1 MAAICILTDNNLNVR
16 GDVMNKAALFAGAAI
31 LYLFYA
37 NDGFS
42 RLEDWAFSWI
52 GEGAK
57 PSLKPRNGNLLQVPE
72 PRKSAVLDLN
82 AASHDELTHLDGLDE
97 NLAERVIENRPYH
110 SKLDLLDRMVL
121 PMNAYK
127 EVKDSVTVSKAG

>member
-1 MAAICILTDNNLNVR
+1 
-16 GDVMNKAALFAGAAI
+16 MNKAAFFAGAAI
-31 LYLFYA
+31 AYLFYA

-42 RLEDWAFSWI
+42 RLEHWALGWI

-57 PSLKPRNGNLLQVPE
+57 PSIKPRNANLLQVPE
-72 PRKSAVLDLN
+72 PRKGVVLDLN
-82 AASHDELTHLDGLDE
+82 AASQDELTHLDGMDE
-97 NLAERVIENRPYH
+97 ILAERIIENRPYH

-121 PMNAYK
+121 PINAYK